1 MADTISRPFL
11 YDQMKA
17 ALKSHPQRYTIAF
30 ATDKKIDRP
39 KPVDFW
45 SDRGDPNTRHLAPK
59 EFLERFSAKKAL
71 FRLFLAYIL
80 PFSTLFA
87 LIFTM
92 KFSVLFP

>member
-1 MADTISRPFL
+1 L
-11 YDQMKA
+11 
-17 ALKSHPQRYTIAF
+17 
-30 ATDKKIDRP
+30 
-39 KPVDFW
+39 
-45 SDRGDPNTRHLAPK
+45 RGPSGETRTRGILLPN

-80 PFSTLFA
+80 PFSALFA